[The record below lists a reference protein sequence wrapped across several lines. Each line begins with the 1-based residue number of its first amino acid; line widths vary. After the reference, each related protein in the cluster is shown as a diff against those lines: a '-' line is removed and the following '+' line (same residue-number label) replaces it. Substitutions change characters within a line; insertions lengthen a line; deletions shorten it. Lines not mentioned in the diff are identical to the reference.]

1 MKEIILTLAR
11 DVGASAEAIK
21 KWRQRGYVP
30 PKRQLEMMKA
40 AKRKNL
46 RVADNDF
53 RFPPTAGARGRV
65 S

>member
-1 MKEIILTLAR
+1 MKQIIVTLAR
-11 DVGASAEAIK
+11 DVGASTEAIK

-46 RVADNDF
+46 RVTDGDF
-53 RFPPTAGARGRV
+53 RFPPTAGARARAN
-65 S
+65 